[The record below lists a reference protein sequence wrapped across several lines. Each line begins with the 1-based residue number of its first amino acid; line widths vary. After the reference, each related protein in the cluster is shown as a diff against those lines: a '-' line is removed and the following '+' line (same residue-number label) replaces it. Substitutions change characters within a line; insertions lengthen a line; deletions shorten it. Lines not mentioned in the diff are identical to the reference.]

1 MIFMARITDID
12 RTNVNLIEKDSKP
25 NVMYCKMC
33 ENATYF
39 EPGIVIHHKG
49 YNCVCRDCIRSMTD
63 IFELSESDLE
73 DIITNAGRHLAE
85 GIEQ

>member
-1 MIFMARITDID
+1 MARITHID
-12 RTNVNLIEKDSKP
+12 HNNINLIEKHPKP
-25 NVMYCKMC
+25 NIVYCKVC
-33 ENATYF
+33 ENAIYF
-39 EPGIVIHHKG
+39 KPNIVIHYKG

-73 DIITNAGRHLAE
+73 DIITNAGRDLAR

>member
-1 MIFMARITDID
+1 MARITDID

-33 ENATYF
+33 EDPIYF
-39 EPGIVIHHKG
+39 EPNVVIHYRG
-49 YNCVCRDCIRSMTD
+49 YNCICRDCIRNMTD